1 MMFIKF
7 KLQKRD
13 ICEHMC
19 ALQQW
24 NTTLP
29 HQSLLSEIWDSLFAP
44 NFYAKNQLY
53 VPRQLKLV
61 QTYLKT

>member
-29 HQSLLSEIWDSLFAP
+29 HPKLLSEIWESIFAP
-44 NFYAKNQLY
+44 NFYAKESSLCA
-53 VPRQLKLV
+53 
-61 QTYLKT
+61 KTTKIGSN